1 MADDLKNHTK
11 DLEDLIWRGS
21 QISASGKLFSHS
33 EHKTKLKVLNERW
46 QKCQSRVRER
56 SVDLRYAQRD
66 LVEKESRFRELLSQL
81 DKIQKSLH
89 DEQLSKDRTKE
100 SLENF
105 SKIFEVG
112 MIST

>member
-11 DLEDLIWRGS
+11 DLEDLIWQGS

-33 EHKTKLKVLNERW
+33 EHKTKLKALDERW
-46 QKCQSRVRER
+46 QKCQSKVRER
-56 SVDLRYAQRD
+56 SVGLQYAQRD
-66 LVEKESRFRELLSQL
+66 LTEKESRLLELLSQL
-81 DKIQKSLH
+81 DEIQKSLH

-105 SKIFEVG
+105 SKIFEVCV
-112 MIST
+112 IST